1 MSDGYLPVRLSHL
14 LRHCSV
20 GAVVRGPDLM
30 VTVKDIR
37 NWNKRD
43 GNPAGDVIRYV
54 DQVRAALGIEQVLRT
69 PPTAKEKDRGPPD
82 GESIPATR
90 FPTWMRCPSC
100 GLMYHKPWKE
110 LEPGENPR
118 CRNEGGS
125 NGEDQCERMP
135 ELEQV
140 SWVMAHTDG
149 HLADVPWHRHAHE
162 KARGR
167 EQEQCSA
174 DWETPYLRLIDR
186 SGSPR
191 KIFCGRCK
199 ANNDFPDALRI
210 FFSNTWRQPWIN
222 EAPDPSDEPAV
233 VLEVNDARVHSPVT
247 RSALVIP
254 PESRIR
260 KGTVVDRLY
269 SSSQKLQQI
278 NNSRTP
284 LARRGALQLIAGEF
298 RCSVDDLEDALD
310 IIERGYPLFGENITQ
325 GILLELEYGALIEE
339 IPDVADDEDF
349 VTRHYTRAWR
359 RMTPSSNLPGI
370 IGSIDHLI
378 AVNRLKEILVFEGFQ
393 RLGGELVPPDILGIS
408 DWLPALELYGEGIFF
423 TLNEEAVEKW
433 EAEEAVRERAEAV
446 NRRFAAANLHFDAEV
461 VPSPRFLLLHT
472 FAHLLMR
479 QLEQEAGYPSA
490 ALKERI
496 YCSTS
501 ETPMSGI
508 LIYVAVPDVVGSLGG
523 LVELAEPD
531 RFLPLLSR
539 AFESA
544 ERCSLD
550 PVCSEQEGQGPH
562 LLNRAACHA
571 CALVP
576 EPSCAFGNVLL
587 DRTFV
592 KGDTAT
598 GATAFL
604 DYIS

>member
-1 MSDGYLPVRLSHL
+1 
-14 LRHCSV
+14 
-20 GAVVRGPDLM
+20 
-30 VTVKDIR
+30 
-37 NWNKRD
+37 
-43 GNPAGDVIRYV
+43 
-54 DQVRAALGIEQVLRT
+54 
-69 PPTAKEKDRGPPD
+69 
-82 GESIPATR
+82 
-90 FPTWMRCPSC
+90 
-100 GLMYHKPWKE
+100 
-110 LEPGENPR
+110 
-118 CRNEGGS
+118 
-125 NGEDQCERMP
+125 
-135 ELEQV
+135 
-140 SWVMAHTDG
+140 
-149 HLADVPWHRHAHE
+149 
-162 KARGR
+162 
-167 EQEQCSA
+167 
-174 DWETPYLRLIDR
+174 
-186 SGSPR
+186 
-191 KIFCGRCK
+191 
-199 ANNDFPDALRI
+199 
-210 FFSNTWRQPWIN
+210 
-222 EAPDPSDEPAV
+222 
-233 VLEVNDARVHSPVT
+233 
-247 RSALVIP
+247 
-254 PESRIR
+254 
-260 KGTVVDRLY
+260 
-269 SSSQKLQQI
+269 
-278 NNSRTP
+278 
-284 LARRGALQLIAGEF
+284 
-298 RCSVDDLEDALD
+298 
-310 IIERGYPLFGENITQ
+310 
-325 GILLELEYGALIEE
+325 
-339 IPDVADDEDF
+339 
-349 VTRHYTRAWR
+349 
-359 RMTPSSNLPGI
+359 MTPSSNLPGI

-592 KGDTAT
+592 KGGTAT